1 MLGFVV
7 LPLCVGGDL
16 IGECGCVFSRFLSF
30 GTQAEP
36 GPVPGSWVR
45 GGGSERRSEVVGQSN
60 TASAGLL
67 HRYVARRLEGW
78 LRLLETSIEKAR
90 RGLGGPCSCRS
101 RLRPAPGAFLAPAPR
116 RSHRC
121 RHVRL
126 PGGREAGEGSQ
137 HPFGAMNITRTPTV
151 AQIGISVEL
160 LDNLAQLTPVGSAA
174 VSSVDSFTQFTQKML
189 DNFYN
194 FASSFA
200 VSQAQMTP
208 NPSEVFIPAN
218 VVLKWYEN
226 FQRRLTQ
233 NPLFWKT

>member
-1 MLGFVV
+1 MLTICKVSQDTKRKWLNVSGR
-7 LPLCVGGDL
+7 
-16 IGECGCVFSRFLSF
+16 ESSRW
-30 GTQAEP
+30 
-36 GPVPGSWVR
+36 GS
-45 GGGSERRSEVVGQSN
+45 
-60 TASAGLL
+60 ASAIYSGKL
-67 HRYVARRLEGW
+67 YEGW
-78 LRLLETSIEKAR
+78 ETEEAKI
-90 RGLGGPCSCRS
+90 GG
-101 RLRPAPGAFLAPAPR
+101 
-116 RSHRC
+116 
-121 RHVRL
+121 
-126 PGGREAGEGSQ
+126 AGEGSQ
-137 HPFGAMNITRTPTV
+137 HPFGTMSITRTPTV

-160 LDNLAQLTPVGSAA
+160 LDNLAQLTPVGNAA

-226 FQRRLTQ
+226 FQRRLSQ